1 METIQ
6 VVYAGGVFKPLI
18 KPNLPDGTTVDIL
31 IVHRADATRR
41 AAALARARQLRQ
53 AMRQRRGQPLQI
65 DIPALINEMRGE
77 RDNAIVHAS
86 RGD

>member
-6 VVYAGGVFKPLI
+6 VQYVGGVFKPLI
-18 KPNLPDGTTVDIL
+18 RPDLPDGTTVEIL
-31 IVHRADATRR
+31 IVHRADVKRR

-53 AMRQRRGQPLQI
+53 AMRQRRGQPIQV

-77 RDNAIVHAS
+77 RDNAIIHAS

>member
-6 VVYAGGVFKPLI
+6 VVYVDGVFKPLI
-18 KPNLPDGTTVDIL
+18 RPNLPDGATMEIL
-31 IVHRADATRR
+31 IVHKADAKRR
-41 AAALARARQLRQ
+41 AAALTRARQLRQ

-77 RDNAIVHAS
+77 RDDASIHAS